1 MTKTKKRAGLAAVCI
16 AAVLLVLGTA
26 VYFWYGNER
35 LVDAFS
41 EPSLNTHL
49 SSNQGESIT
58 VLDNSGIC
66 MGRYCGVLFTEPDT
80 GSDLYLAV
88 LKKHP
93 LYSDRYTVETIAGG
107 SYDTLN
113 TVPIYTKS
121 ADFVFCFGVNH
132 SESEKVYSLQ
142 ITDGTKTSTTCEIIT
157 HNGPFVQIQ
166 DLTRNF
172 PLIF

>member
-26 VYFWYGNER
+26 VYFWYGNNR

-66 MGRYCGVLFTEPDT
+66 MGSYCGVLFTEPNT

-113 TVPIYTKS
+113 TVPIYSKG
-121 ADFVFCFGVNH
+121 ANFVFCFGVNR

-172 PLIF
+172 PLVF